1 MHKTRTTLYRP
12 SGNGQVE
19 RYNRTL
25 MDAVRCYIDGCP
37 KSWDQY
43 LGPLAGALRSAINRH
58 TGYTANKLMLG
69 REVNVPATILYRPP
83 DSNDFQNG
91 EEGEVDRYVRNLQE
105 DLQRSHEIARER
117 LKAAQKTMKR
127 DYDIRAREHQF
138 KVGDAVYWRRNAGKK
153 VESMVSLWK
162 QNPTQFLL

>member
-1 MHKTRTTLYRP
+1 
-12 SGNGQVE
+12 
-19 RYNRTL
+19 

-69 REVNVPATILYRPP
+69 REVNMPATILYRPP

-91 EEGEVDRYVRNLQE
+91 EEGKVDRYVRDLQE
-105 DLQRSHEIARER
+105 NLQRSHEIARER
-117 LKAAQKTMKR
+117 LKAAQK
-127 DYDIRAREHQF
+127 
-138 KVGDAVYWRRNAGKK
+138 
-153 VESMVSLWK
+153 K
-162 QNPTQFLL
+162 Q